1 MCVCVCEIDGAKFGL
16 GWVEIGSIHTPWTD
30 SRETGWAGSVH
41 ATLGL
46 VYVHWDPL
54 QVDLYGETF
63 KPLNRRLLRASA
75 VQLDDILTIIEE
87 DPIFFVFSVVRLWY

>member
-1 MCVCVCEIDGAKFGL
+1 MCVCVRLMGLSL
-16 GWVEIGSIHTPWTD
+16 GWVGLRSAQWTD

-87 DPIFFVFSVVRLWY
+87 DPIFFVFSVVRL